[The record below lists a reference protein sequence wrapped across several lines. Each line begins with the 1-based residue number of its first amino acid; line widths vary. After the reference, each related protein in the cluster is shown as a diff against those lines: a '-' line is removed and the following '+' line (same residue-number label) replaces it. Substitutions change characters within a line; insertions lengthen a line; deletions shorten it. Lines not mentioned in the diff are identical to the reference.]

1 MGKQLERPDRPVLE
15 DQVRRLLERARK
27 RSGTSVEEIVRG
39 LGELQPRG
47 AGTRRSWYDWLE
59 KPETVSALA
68 ALAALH
74 VLGPS
79 AAAEVIFGDAG
90 TSGIG
95 AESTG
100 QPAPILQELE
110 QVKTL
115 LGILQ
120 AQMIEVRE
128 HVGLSED
135 GKDRA
140 ADADASD
147 AI

>member
-1 MGKQLERPDRPVLE
+1 M
-15 DQVRRLLERARK
+15 RRLLERARK
-27 RSGTSVEEIVRG
+27 RSGTSVEEIVQG

-74 VLGPS
+74 VLGPN
-79 AAAEVIFGDAG
+79 AAAELIFGDAG
-90 TSGIG
+90 ASEVG
-95 AESTG
+95 AESAA
-100 QPAPILQELE
+100 QPPPLVQEFE
-110 QVKTL
+110 QVDAL

-128 HVGLSED
+128 HVGLSD
-135 GKDRA
+135 GVEDRA
-140 ADADASD
+140 ADASD